1 MKRHSRHQE
10 YVFKVRDVTQQYVEQ
25 VLQENEK
32 LSLLVRALQD
42 ELEHRSDEVS
52 EALEELDRERTARE
66 QLKTQVSAIE
76 YENRRISEHYVEIE
90 RQNNDLAHL
99 YVASYRLHET
109 LNRDEVIQVVQEIV
123 ANLIGSEEMAIFEMQ
138 NGELKLLASHGI
150 DAGNLQTTSLD
161 IKRDGRVHELIE
173 EIVRSGNCYVAS
185 SPLEGQPSTEG
196 TGLTACVPLKV
207 EGEVTG
213 GIAVFRL
220 LSQKRGLEPLDL
232 ELLDLLATHA
242 AVALYCSGRND
253 PPAAP
258 SASTE

>member
-1 MKRHSRHQE
+1 MKRHGRHQE

-25 VLQENEK
+25 VRQENEK
-32 LSLLVRALQD
+32 LRLLVRALQD

-52 EALEELDRERTARE
+52 EAREKLDRERAERE
-66 QLKTQVSAIE
+66 QLKTQVAAIE

-161 IKRDGRVHELIE
+161 IKRDGRDRGVPTAQPEAWTRATGSRTPRPPRHARRRGALLFRTQ
-173 EIVRSGNCYVAS
+173 RSA
-185 SPLEGQPSTEG
+185 
-196 TGLTACVPLKV
+196 
-207 EGEVTG
+207 G
-213 GIAVFRL
+213 GSLRF
-220 LSQKRGLEPLDL
+220 D
-232 ELLDLLATHA
+232 
-242 AVALYCSGRND
+242 
-253 PPAAP
+253 
-258 SASTE
+258 